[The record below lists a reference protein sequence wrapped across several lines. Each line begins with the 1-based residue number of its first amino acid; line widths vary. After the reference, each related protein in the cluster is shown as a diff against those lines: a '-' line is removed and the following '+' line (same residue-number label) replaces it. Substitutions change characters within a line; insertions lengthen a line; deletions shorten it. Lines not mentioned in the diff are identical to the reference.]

1 MKAIENLDDL
11 HNLFFSEWLLPFV
24 ELKNTDLILE
34 SNFIL
39 FNYVKNFGASIPKNN
54 NQDHLEINQNSNK
67 FELINLILFS
77 NCCIFALCFATFK
90 AFIEISIAFA

>member
-34 SNFIL
+34 
-39 FNYVKNFGASIPKNN
+39 
-54 NQDHLEINQNSNK
+54 
-67 FELINLILFS
+67 LFS
-77 NCCIFALCFATFK
+77 ERSSMC
-90 AFIEISIAFA
+90 